1 MFKQKKLIVI
11 SNTIAQLSSQTANVL
26 DFVSGPD
33 YDTNYALA
41 VNLKCVPD
49 AFFALFQVLC

>member
-41 VNLKCVPD
+41 VNLKCV
-49 AFFALFQVLC
+49 LC

>member
-11 SNTIAQLSSQTANVL
+11 SNTIARLSSQTANFL

-33 YDTNYALA
+33 YDTNYPLA
-41 VNLKCVPD
+41 VILKCVPD
-49 AFFALFQVLC
+49 AFFALFQVMC